1 MNPGQLYAQLWRLFR
16 SIMADTQPEL
26 ERSKLSLRS
35 FFLLNKVDELP
46 YPAQLAEYLL
56 LPAPTISGLIKELE
70 EFAYIQRETDKHD
83 LRRFRITLTPK
94 GSEVLQNVR
103 LVIDRI
109 MEERCGKLAEKEV
122 EDLGRLLSVLEHE

>member
-1 MNPGQLYAQLWRLFR
+1 
-16 SIMADTQPEL
+16 
-26 ERSKLSLRS
+26 
-35 FFLLNKVDELP
+35 
-46 YPAQLAEYLL
+46 
-56 LPAPTISGLIKELE
+56 
-70 EFAYIQRETDKHD
+70 
-83 LRRFRITLTPK
+83 LTPK

>member
-46 YPAQLAEYLL
+46 YPAQRN
-56 LPAPTISGLIKELE
+56 I
-70 EFAYIQRETDKHD
+70 FFCR
-83 LRRFRITLTPK
+83 LRP
-94 GSEVLQNVR
+94 S
-103 LVIDRI
+103 
-109 MEERCGKLAEKEV
+109 AA
-122 EDLGRLLSVLEHE
+122 